1 MAGRETS
8 GPNSQVVLPYKNNRD
23 HSSTRLPLQGATSA
37 GPWPTRLSQAHE
49 GQLVPTWQAHMLT
62 VLCLFTCWCFFSS
75 IRCCI
80 PSKREGKSRCRLLHC
95 SEAGWLQQGE
105 HFKAGQKVTCLIF
118 STAPETSG
126 HVNSTEKTLNLAA
139 HISTPKKWLPELK
152 SWQRRN
158 LSLKSLFSPFVAET
172 YPRVSGTH
180 EIPGNSRKQ
189 QAVFWRQHPQCVSGF
204 LCLPASWSEDY
215 PRNQPFSS
223 GNPGE
228 PCRQPLQNKG
238 KYWLTEV
245 ERNPL

>member
-1 MAGRETS
+1 MQITTLLRSWLT
-8 GPNSQVVLPYKNNRD
+8 
-23 HSSTRLPLQGATSA
+23 
-37 GPWPTRLSQAHE
+37 PTRWALQSWSE
-49 GQLVPTWQAHMLT
+49 GDMLN
-62 VLCLFTCWCFFSS
+62 LFHCT
-75 IRCCI
+75 RD
-80 PSKREGKSRCRLLHC
+80 KRACEQHW
-95 SEAGWLQQGE
+95 E
-105 HFKAGQKVTCLIF
+105 
-118 STAPETSG
+118 
-126 HVNSTEKTLNLAA
+126 NNLAA

-180 EIPGNSRKQ
+180 EIPGNSREQ

-204 LCLPASWSEDY
+204 LCLPASWSEDC
-215 PRNQPFSS
+215 PRNQPSSS